1 MSQQPHD
8 LQQERELLE
17 HFRQHSQGEPS
28 AAVDALILDAAR
40 QAVSPPALRP
50 NPVQRLHAWLF
61 GAGSRTRWSV
71 AVAGL
76 AVVGIGLNLALHTRD
91 QLPPAYDAPAP
102 ASAPA
107 LQEMAP
113 VMEARK
119 QSAEPEYKKAEQAQ
133 RSSAGSTSFAVSPAA
148 NAAPRPIAPPTPQ
161 AAAPAGALADSV
173 APVEAM
179 ADSAAT
185 PAEADAER
193 EGARAK
199 VLAQAAANEFAKAKA
214 ASEGVA
220 EGHAQARMSDS
231 LSEEQP
237 AETLGHSAVPE
248 APPLELR
255 LRTLLQLRRE
265 GKQAEADRLL
275 AALKQEF
282 PQRDLE
288 SELKRLQREA
298 EKPASSR

>member
-40 QAVSPPALRP
+40 QAVSPPAPRP

-91 QLPPAYDAPAP
+91 QLPQTYDAPAP

-148 NAAPRPIAPPTPQ
+148 NAAPRPIAPPAPQ
-161 AAAPAGALADSV
+161 AAAPLGALADSA
-173 APVEAM
+173 APVEADV
-179 ADSAAT
+179 ARD
-185 PAEADAER
+185 EAQPTAML
-193 EGARAK
+193 K
-199 VLAQAAANEFAKAKA
+199 QKAQAAARSSEAPEKLQAEASPKVLQETLNED
-214 ASEGVA
+214 
-220 EGHAQARMSDS
+220 Q
-231 LSEEQP
+231 L

>member
-40 QAVSPPALRP
+40 QAVSPPAPRP
-50 NPVQRLHAWLF
+50 NPVQHLHAWLF

-91 QLPPAYDAPAP
+91 QLPQTYDAPAP

-148 NAAPRPIAPPTPQ
+148 NAAPRPIAPTTPQ
-161 AAAPAGALADSV
+161 AAAPVGALADSA
-173 APVEAM
+173 APVEADV
-179 ADSAAT
+179 ARDQAQAT
-185 PAEADAER
+185 AML
-193 EGARAK
+193 K
-199 VLAQAAANEFAKAKA
+199 QKAQAAARSSEAPEKLQAEASPKVLQETLNED
-214 ASEGVA
+214 
-220 EGHAQARMSDS
+220 Q
-231 LSEEQP
+231 L

-298 EKPASSR
+298 ESQDSPR

>member
-40 QAVSPPALRP
+40 QAVSPPAPRP
-50 NPVQRLHAWLF
+50 NPVQRLHVWLF

-91 QLPPAYDAPAP
+91 QLPQTYDAPAP
-102 ASAPA
+102 ATAPA

-148 NAAPRPIAPPTPQ
+148 NAAPKPIAPPTPQ
-161 AAAPAGALADSV
+161 AAAPLEALADSA
-173 APVEAM
+173 APVEADV
-179 ADSAAT
+179 ARDHAQAT
-185 PAEADAER
+185 AML
-193 EGARAK
+193 K
-199 VLAQAAANEFAKAKA
+199 QKAQAAARSSEAPEKLQPEASPKVLQETLNED
-214 ASEGVA
+214 
-220 EGHAQARMSDS
+220 Q
-231 LSEEQP
+231 L

-282 PQRDLE
+282 PQHDLE

-298 EKPASSR
+298 ESQDSAR

>member
-40 QAVSPPALRP
+40 QAVSPPAPRP

-91 QLPPAYDAPAP
+91 QLPQTYDAPAP

-119 QSAEPEYKKAEQAQ
+119 HSAEPEYKKAEQAQ

-148 NAAPRPIAPPTPQ
+148 NAAPRSIAPPTPQ
-161 AAAPAGALADSV
+161 AAAPAGALADS
-173 APVEAM
+173 AGSVEADVAHDQAQPTAM
-179 ADSAAT
+179 L
-185 PAEADAER
+185 
-193 EGARAK
+193 K
-199 VLAQAAANEFAKAKA
+199 QKAQAAARSSEAPEKLQAEASPKVLQETLNED
-214 ASEGVA
+214 
-220 EGHAQARMSDS
+220 Q
-231 LSEEQP
+231 L

-248 APPLELR
+248 APPLELH

-288 SELKRLQREA
+288 SELNRLQREA

>member
-17 HFRQHSQGEPS
+17 HFRQHSQGAPS

-40 QAVSPPALRP
+40 QAVSPPAPRP

-91 QLPPAYDAPAP
+91 QLPQTYDAPAP

-161 AAAPAGALADSV
+161 AAAPLEALADSA
-173 APVEAM
+173 APVEADVARDQAQPTDM
-179 ADSAAT
+179 LKQKAQSEA
-185 PAEADAER
+185 PEKPLAEASP
-193 EGARAK
+193 K
-199 VLAQAAANEFAKAKA
+199 VLQEALNED
-214 ASEGVA
+214 
-220 EGHAQARMSDS
+220 Q
-231 LSEEQP
+231 L

-288 SELKRLQREA
+288 SELKRLQRAA

>member
-40 QAVSPPALRP
+40 QAVSLPAPRP

-61 GAGSRTRWSV
+61 GAGSRTHWSV

-91 QLPPAYDAPAP
+91 QLPQTYDAPAP

-119 QSAEPEYKKAEQAQ
+119 
-133 RSSAGSTSFAVSPAA
+133 
-148 NAAPRPIAPPTPQ
+148 
-161 AAAPAGALADSV
+161 
-173 APVEAM
+173 
-179 ADSAAT
+179 
-185 PAEADAER
+185 
-193 EGARAK
+193 
-199 VLAQAAANEFAKAKA
+199 
-214 ASEGVA
+214 
-220 EGHAQARMSDS
+220 
-231 LSEEQP
+231 
-237 AETLGHSAVPE
+237 
-248 APPLELR
+248 
-255 LRTLLQLRRE
+255 
-265 GKQAEADRLL
+265 
-275 AALKQEF
+275 
-282 PQRDLE
+282 
-288 SELKRLQREA
+288 
-298 EKPASSR
+298 

>member
-28 AAVDALILDAAR
+28 AAMDALILDAAR
-40 QAVSPPALRP
+40 QAVSPPAPRP

-61 GAGSRTRWSV
+61 GVGSRTHWSV

-161 AAAPAGALADSV
+161 AAAPVGALADSA
-173 APVEAM
+173 APVETDAARDQAQATAM
-179 ADSAAT
+179 L
-185 PAEADAER
+185 
-193 EGARAK
+193 K
-199 VLAQAAANEFAKAKA
+199 QKAQAAARSSEAPEKLQPEASPKVLQETLNED
-214 ASEGVA
+214 
-220 EGHAQARMSDS
+220 Q
-231 LSEEQP
+231 L

-282 PQRDLE
+282 PQHDLE

-298 EKPASSR
+298 ESQDSAR

>member
-40 QAVSPPALRP
+40 QAVSPPAPRP
-50 NPVQRLHAWLF
+50 NPVQRLHVWLF

-71 AVAGL
+71 AAAGL

-91 QLPPAYDAPAP
+91 QLPQTYDAPAP
-102 ASAPA
+102 ATAPA

-161 AAAPAGALADSV
+161 AAAPVGALADSA
-173 APVEAM
+173 APVEA
-179 ADSAAT
+179 DV
-185 PAEADAER
+185 
-193 EGARAK
+193 ARDQAQPTAMLK
-199 VLAQAAANEFAKAKA
+199 QKAQAAARSSEAPEKLQPEASPKVLQEALNED
-214 ASEGVA
+214 
-220 EGHAQARMSDS
+220 Q
-231 LSEEQP
+231 L

>member
-28 AAVDALILDAAR
+28 AAMDALILDAAR
-40 QAVSPPALRP
+40 QAVSPPAPRP

-91 QLPPAYDAPAP
+91 QLPQTYDAPAP

-119 QSAEPEYKKAEQAQ
+119 QSAETEYKKAEQAQ

-161 AAAPAGALADSV
+161 AAAPLEALADSA
-173 APVEAM
+173 APVEA
-179 ADSAAT
+179 DV
-185 PAEADAER
+185 
-193 EGARAK
+193 ARDQAQPTAMLK
-199 VLAQAAANEFAKAKA
+199 QKAQAAARSSEAPEKLQPE
-214 ASEGVA
+214 ASPKVLQETLD
-220 EGHAQARMSDS
+220 EDQ
-231 LSEEQP
+231 L

-255 LRTLLQLRRE
+255 LRTLLQLRRV

-288 SELKRLQREA
+288 AELKRLQREA

>member
-40 QAVSPPALRP
+40 QAVSPPAPRP

-91 QLPPAYDAPAP
+91 QLPQTYDAPAP

-161 AAAPAGALADSV
+161 AAAPVGALADSA
-173 APVEAM
+173 APVEADV
-179 ADSAAT
+179 ARDQAQAT
-185 PAEADAER
+185 AML
-193 EGARAK
+193 K
-199 VLAQAAANEFAKAKA
+199 QKAQAAARSSEALEKPLAEASPKVLQETLNED
-214 ASEGVA
+214 
-220 EGHAQARMSDS
+220 Q
-231 LSEEQP
+231 L

-255 LRTLLQLRRE
+255 LHTLLQLRRE

>member
-40 QAVSPPALRP
+40 QAVSPPAPRP

-161 AAAPAGALADSV
+161 AAAPLEALADSA
-173 APVEAM
+173 APVEA
-179 ADSAAT
+179 DV
-185 PAEADAER
+185 
-193 EGARAK
+193 ARDQAQPTAMLK
-199 VLAQAAANEFAKAKA
+199 QKAQAAARSSEAPEKLQAEASPKVLQETLNED
-214 ASEGVA
+214 
-220 EGHAQARMSDS
+220 Q
-231 LSEEQP
+231 L

-255 LRTLLQLRRE
+255 LRTLLQLRRD

-288 SELKRLQREA
+288 AELKRLQREA

>member
-40 QAVSPPALRP
+40 QAVSPPAPRP
-50 NPVQRLHAWLF
+50 NPVQRLHVWLF

-71 AVAGL
+71 AAAGL

-91 QLPPAYDAPAP
+91 QLPQTYDAPAP
-102 ASAPA
+102 ATAPA

-148 NAAPRPIAPPTPQ
+148 NAAPKPIAPPTPQ
-161 AAAPAGALADSV
+161 AAAPLEALADSA
-173 APVEAM
+173 APVEADV
-179 ADSAAT
+179 ARDHAQAT
-185 PAEADAER
+185 AML
-193 EGARAK
+193 K
-199 VLAQAAANEFAKAKA
+199 QKAQAAARSSEAPEKLQPEASPKVQQETLNED
-214 ASEGVA
+214 
-220 EGHAQARMSDS
+220 Q
-231 LSEEQP
+231 L

-282 PQRDLE
+282 PQHDLE

-298 EKPASSR
+298 ESQDSAR

>member
-40 QAVSPPALRP
+40 QAVSPPAPRP

-91 QLPPAYDAPAP
+91 QLPQTYDAPAP

-119 QSAEPEYKKAEQAQ
+119 QSAEPEYKKAEQVQ

-161 AAAPAGALADSV
+161 AAAPLEALADSA
-173 APVEAM
+173 APVEA
-179 ADSAAT
+179 DV
-185 PAEADAER
+185 
-193 EGARAK
+193 ARDQAQPTAMLK
-199 VLAQAAANEFAKAKA
+199 QKAQAAARSSEAPEKLQAEASPKVLQETLNED
-214 ASEGVA
+214 
-220 EGHAQARMSDS
+220 Q
-231 LSEEQP
+231 L

-248 APPLELR
+248 APPLQLR

-275 AALKQEF
+275 AALKQDF

-288 SELKRLQREA
+288 AELKRLQREA

>member
-40 QAVSPPALRP
+40 QAVSPPAPRP

-91 QLPPAYDAPAP
+91 QLPQTYDAPAP

-161 AAAPAGALADSV
+161 AAAPLEALADSA
-173 APVEAM
+173 APVEADV
-179 ADSAAT
+179 ARDQAQAT
-185 PAEADAER
+185 AML
-193 EGARAK
+193 K
-199 VLAQAAANEFAKAKA
+199 QKAQAAARSSEAPEKLQAEASPKVLQETLNED
-214 ASEGVA
+214 
-220 EGHAQARMSDS
+220 Q
-231 LSEEQP
+231 L

>member
-40 QAVSPPALRP
+40 QAVSPPAPRP

-71 AVAGL
+71 AVASL

-91 QLPPAYDAPAP
+91 QLPQTYDAPAP

-148 NAAPRPIAPPTPQ
+148 NAAPKPIAPPTPQ
-161 AAAPAGALADSV
+161 AAAPVGALADSA
-173 APVEAM
+173 APVEADV
-179 ADSAAT
+179 ARDQAQAT
-185 PAEADAER
+185 AML
-193 EGARAK
+193 K
-199 VLAQAAANEFAKAKA
+199 QKAQAAARSSEALEKPLAEASPKVLQEALNED
-214 ASEGVA
+214 
-220 EGHAQARMSDS
+220 Q
-231 LSEEQP
+231 L

>member
-28 AAVDALILDAAR
+28 TAVDALILDAAR
-40 QAVSPPALRP
+40 QAVSPPAPRP

-91 QLPPAYDAPAP
+91 QLPQTYDAPAS

-161 AAAPAGALADSV
+161 AAAPAGALADS
-173 APVEAM
+173 AGSVEADVAHDQAQPTAM
-179 ADSAAT
+179 L
-185 PAEADAER
+185 
-193 EGARAK
+193 K
-199 VLAQAAANEFAKAKA
+199 QKAQAAARSSEAPEKLQAEASPKVLQETLNED
-214 ASEGVA
+214 
-220 EGHAQARMSDS
+220 Q
-231 LSEEQP
+231 L

-288 SELKRLQREA
+288 AELTRMQREA

>member
-40 QAVSPPALRP
+40 QAVSPPAPRP

-91 QLPPAYDAPAP
+91 QLPQTYDAP
-102 ASAPA
+102 APA

-119 QSAEPEYKKAEQAQ
+119 QSAEPEYKKAEQVQ
-133 RSSAGSTSFAVSPAA
+133 RSSAGSTSFAVSPAV

-282 PQRDLE
+282 PQHDLE

-298 EKPASSR
+298 ESQDSAR

>member
-40 QAVSPPALRP
+40 QAVSPPAPRP
-50 NPVQRLHAWLF
+50 NPVQRLHAWSF

-161 AAAPAGALADSV
+161 AAAPLEALADSA
-173 APVEAM
+173 APVEA
-179 ADSAAT
+179 DV
-185 PAEADAER
+185 
-193 EGARAK
+193 ARDQAQPTAMLK
-199 VLAQAAANEFAKAKA
+199 QKAQAAARSSEAPEKLQAEASPKVLQETLNED
-214 ASEGVA
+214 
-220 EGHAQARMSDS
+220 Q
-231 LSEEQP
+231 L

-275 AALKQEF
+275 ASLKQEF

-288 SELKRLQREA
+288 AELKRLQREA

>member
-17 HFRQHSQGEPS
+17 HFRQHSRGEPS

-40 QAVSPPALRP
+40 QAVSPPAPRP
-50 NPVQRLHAWLF
+50 NHVQRLHAWLF

-76 AVVGIGLNLALHTRD
+76 AVVGIGLNLALYTRE
-91 QLPPAYDAPAP
+91 QLPPVYDAPAP
-102 ASAPA
+102 VSAPA

-119 QSAEPEYKKAEQAQ
+119 QSVEPEYKKAEQAP
-133 RSSAGSTSFAVSPAA
+133 RSSAGSGASFAVSPAA

-161 AAAPAGALADSV
+161 DAPPLEALADS
-173 APVEAM
+173 ATPVEA
-179 ADSAAT
+179 DV
-185 PAEADAER
+185 
-193 EGARAK
+193 ARDQEQPTAMLK
-199 VLAQAAANEFAKAKA
+199 QKAQAAARSSEAPEKPLAE
-214 ASEGVA
+214 ASPDVLREA
-220 EGHAQARMSDS
+220 
-231 LSEEQP
+231 LSEDQL
-237 AETLGHSAVPE
+237 AESLGHSAVAE

-275 AALKQEF
+275 AALRQEF

-288 SELKRLQREA
+288 SELTRLQRAA

>member
-40 QAVSPPALRP
+40 QAVSPPAPRP
-50 NPVQRLHAWLF
+50 NPVQRLHVWLF

-71 AVAGL
+71 AAAGL

-91 QLPPAYDAPAP
+91 QLPQTYDAPAP
-102 ASAPA
+102 ATAPA

-148 NAAPRPIAPPTPQ
+148 NAAPKPIAPPTPQ
-161 AAAPAGALADSV
+161 AAAPLEALADSA
-173 APVEAM
+173 APVEADV
-179 ADSAAT
+179 ARDHAQAT
-185 PAEADAER
+185 AML
-193 EGARAK
+193 K
-199 VLAQAAANEFAKAKA
+199 QKAQAAARSSEAPEKLQPEASPKVQQETLNED
-214 ASEGVA
+214 
-220 EGHAQARMSDS
+220 Q
-231 LSEEQP
+231 L

-282 PQRDLE
+282 PQHDLE

-298 EKPASSR
+298 ESQDSPR

>member
-40 QAVSPPALRP
+40 QAVSPPAPRP
-50 NPVQRLHAWLF
+50 NPVQRLHVWLF

-71 AVAGL
+71 AAAGL

-91 QLPPAYDAPAP
+91 QLPQTYDAPAP
-102 ASAPA
+102 ATAPA

-148 NAAPRPIAPPTPQ
+148 NAAPKPIAPPTPQ
-161 AAAPAGALADSV
+161 AAAPVGALADSA
-173 APVEAM
+173 APVEADV
-179 ADSAAT
+179 ARDQAQAT
-185 PAEADAER
+185 AML
-193 EGARAK
+193 K
-199 VLAQAAANEFAKAKA
+199 QKAQAAARSSEAPEKLQPEASPKVQQETLNED
-214 ASEGVA
+214 
-220 EGHAQARMSDS
+220 Q
-231 LSEEQP
+231 L

-282 PQRDLE
+282 PQHDLE

-298 EKPASSR
+298 ESQDSAR

>member
-40 QAVSPPALRP
+40 QAVSPPAPRP

-61 GAGSRTRWSV
+61 GVGSRTRWSV

-91 QLPPAYDAPAP
+91 QLPQTYDAPAP
-102 ASAPA
+102 ATAPA

-161 AAAPAGALADSV
+161 AAAPVGALADSA
-173 APVEAM
+173 APVETDAARDQAQATAM
-179 ADSAAT
+179 F
-185 PAEADAER
+185 
-193 EGARAK
+193 K
-199 VLAQAAANEFAKAKA
+199 QKAQAAARSSEAPEKLQAEASPKVLQETLNED
-214 ASEGVA
+214 
-220 EGHAQARMSDS
+220 Q
-231 LSEEQP
+231 L

-248 APPLELR
+248 APPLSCVCVPCCSCGAR
-255 LRTLLQLRRE
+255 VNRPRRTGCWPR
-265 GKQAEADRLL
+265 
-275 AALKQEF
+275 
-282 PQRDLE
+282 
-288 SELKRLQREA
+288 
-298 EKPASSR
+298 

>member
-17 HFRQHSQGEPS
+17 HFRQHSQGAPS

-40 QAVSPPALRP
+40 QAVSPPAPRP

-91 QLPPAYDAPAP
+91 QLPQTYDAPAP

-161 AAAPAGALADSV
+161 AAAPLEALADSA
-173 APVEAM
+173 APVEADVARDQAQPTAM
-179 ADSAAT
+179 LKQKAQSEA
-185 PAEADAER
+185 PEKPLAEASP
-193 EGARAK
+193 K
-199 VLAQAAANEFAKAKA
+199 VLQEALNED
-214 ASEGVA
+214 
-220 EGHAQARMSDS
+220 Q
-231 LSEEQP
+231 L

-265 GKQAEADRLL
+265 GKQSEADRLL

-298 EKPASSR
+298 ESQDSPR

>member
-40 QAVSPPALRP
+40 QAVSPPAPGP

-161 AAAPAGALADSV
+161 AAAPLEALADSA
-173 APVEAM
+173 APVEADVARDQAQPTAM
-179 ADSAAT
+179 LKQKTQS
-185 PAEADAER
+185 EAPEKPLVEASP
-193 EGARAK
+193 K
-199 VLAQAAANEFAKAKA
+199 VLQETLD
-214 ASEGVA
+214 ED
-220 EGHAQARMSDS
+220 Q
-231 LSEEQP
+231 L

>member
-40 QAVSPPALRP
+40 QAVSPPAPRP

-71 AVAGL
+71 AAAGL

-91 QLPPAYDAPAP
+91 QLPQTYDAPAP
-102 ASAPA
+102 ATAPA

-161 AAAPAGALADSV
+161 AAAPVGALADSA
-173 APVEAM
+173 APVEADV
-179 ADSAAT
+179 ARDQAQAT
-185 PAEADAER
+185 AML
-193 EGARAK
+193 K
-199 VLAQAAANEFAKAKA
+199 QKAQAAARSSEAPEKLQAEASPKVLQETLNED
-214 ASEGVA
+214 
-220 EGHAQARMSDS
+220 Q
-231 LSEEQP
+231 L

>member
-1 MSQQPHD
+1 MSQQPYD
-8 LQQERELLE
+8 LQQERELLD

-40 QAVSPPALRP
+40 QAVSPPAPRP

-61 GAGSRTRWSV
+61 GVGSRTRWSV

-91 QLPPAYDAPAP
+91 QLPQTYDAP
-102 ASAPA
+102 APA

-119 QSAEPEYKKAEQAQ
+119 QSAESEYKKAEQAQ
-133 RSSAGSTSFAVSPAA
+133 RSNAGSTSFAVSPAA

-161 AAAPAGALADSV
+161 AAAPVGALADSV
-173 APVEAM
+173 APVETDVARDQAQATAM
-179 ADSAAT
+179 L
-185 PAEADAER
+185 
-193 EGARAK
+193 K
-199 VLAQAAANEFAKAKA
+199 QKAQAAARSSEALEKPLAEASPKVLQETLNED
-214 ASEGVA
+214 
-220 EGHAQARMSDS
+220 Q
-231 LSEEQP
+231 L

-275 AALKQEF
+275 VALKQEF

>member
-40 QAVSPPALRP
+40 QAVSPPAPRP
-50 NPVQRLHAWLF
+50 NPVQRLHVWLF

-71 AVAGL
+71 AAAGL

-91 QLPPAYDAPAP
+91 QLPQTYDAPAP
-102 ASAPA
+102 ATAPA

-161 AAAPAGALADSV
+161 AAAPVGALADSA
-173 APVEAM
+173 APVEADV
-179 ADSAAT
+179 ARDQAQAT
-185 PAEADAER
+185 AML
-193 EGARAK
+193 K
-199 VLAQAAANEFAKAKA
+199 QKAQAAARSSEAPEKLQPEASPKVLQETLNED
-214 ASEGVA
+214 
-220 EGHAQARMSDS
+220 Q
-231 LSEEQP
+231 L
-237 AETLGHSAVPE
+237 AETLGHSSVPE

-255 LRTLLQLRRE
+255 LHTLLQLRRE

-282 PQRDLE
+282 PQHDLE

-298 EKPASSR
+298 ESQDSAR

>member
-40 QAVSPPALRP
+40 QAVSPPAPRP

-91 QLPPAYDAPAP
+91 QLPQIYDAPAP

-107 LQEMAP
+107 LQKMAP

-119 QSAEPEYKKAEQAQ
+119 QSAEPEYKKTEQAQ

-161 AAAPAGALADSV
+161 AAAPLEALADSG
-173 APVEAM
+173 API
-179 ADSAAT
+179 
-185 PAEADAER
+185 EADV
-193 EGARAK
+193 ARDQAQATAMLK
-199 VLAQAAANEFAKAKA
+199 QKAQAAARSSEAPEKLQAEASPKVLQETLNED
-214 ASEGVA
+214 
-220 EGHAQARMSDS
+220 Q
-231 LSEEQP
+231 L

>member
-28 AAVDALILDAAR
+28 AAMDALILDAAR
-40 QAVSPPALRP
+40 QAVSPPAPRP

-61 GAGSRTRWSV
+61 GVGSRTHWSV

-107 LQEMAP
+107 LQEMVP

-161 AAAPAGALADSV
+161 AAAPVGALADSA
-173 APVEAM
+173 APVETDAARDQAQATAM
-179 ADSAAT
+179 L
-185 PAEADAER
+185 
-193 EGARAK
+193 K
-199 VLAQAAANEFAKAKA
+199 QKAQAAARSSEAPEKLQPEASPKVLQETLNED
-214 ASEGVA
+214 
-220 EGHAQARMSDS
+220 Q
-231 LSEEQP
+231 L

-282 PQRDLE
+282 PQHDLE

>member
-40 QAVSPPALRP
+40 QAVSPPAPRP

-91 QLPPAYDAPAP
+91 QLPQTYDAPAP

-161 AAAPAGALADSV
+161 AAAPLEALADSA
-173 APVEAM
+173 APVEA
-179 ADSAAT
+179 DV
-185 PAEADAER
+185 
-193 EGARAK
+193 ARDQAQPTAMLK
-199 VLAQAAANEFAKAKA
+199 QKAQAAARSSEAPEKLQAEASPKVLQETLNED
-214 ASEGVA
+214 
-220 EGHAQARMSDS
+220 Q
-231 LSEEQP
+231 L

-298 EKPASSR
+298 DNQDSPR

>member
-40 QAVSPPALRP
+40 QAVSPPAPRP
-50 NPVQRLHAWLF
+50 NPVQHLHAWLF

-148 NAAPRPIAPPTPQ
+148 NAAPRPIAPTTPQ
-161 AAAPAGALADSV
+161 AAAPVGALADSA
-173 APVEAM
+173 APVEADV
-179 ADSAAT
+179 ARDQAQAT
-185 PAEADAER
+185 AMLKQKVQSEAPEKPLAEASP
-193 EGARAK
+193 K
-199 VLAQAAANEFAKAKA
+199 VQQETLNED
-214 ASEGVA
+214 
-220 EGHAQARMSDS
+220 Q
-231 LSEEQP
+231 L

>member
-40 QAVSPPALRP
+40 QAVSPPAPRP

-119 QSAEPEYKKAEQAQ
+119 QSAEPEYKKSEQVQ

-161 AAAPAGALADSV
+161 AAAPLEALADSA
-173 APVEAM
+173 APVEADV
-179 ADSAAT
+179 ARDQAQAT
-185 PAEADAER
+185 AML
-193 EGARAK
+193 K
-199 VLAQAAANEFAKAKA
+199 QKAQAAARSSEAPEKLQPEASPKVQQETLNED
-214 ASEGVA
+214 
-220 EGHAQARMSDS
+220 Q
-231 LSEEQP
+231 L

-288 SELKRLQREA
+288 AELKRLQREA

>member
-40 QAVSPPALRP
+40 QAVSPPAPRP

-161 AAAPAGALADSV
+161 AAAPVGALADSA
-173 APVEAM
+173 APVEADV
-179 ADSAAT
+179 ARDQAQAT
-185 PAEADAER
+185 AML
-193 EGARAK
+193 K
-199 VLAQAAANEFAKAKA
+199 QKAQAAARSSEALEKPLAEASPKVLQEALNED
-214 ASEGVA
+214 
-220 EGHAQARMSDS
+220 Q
-231 LSEEQP
+231 L